1 MSNNAESGL
10 TAQLTRLLGDQEIA
24 LKELRRKRRE
34 MREEYT
40 KLDSEEIDIL
50 LSIRTIKEEL
60 EKREASEIK

>member
-10 TAQLTRLLGDQEIA
+10 TAQLTRLLGDQETA

-50 LSIRTIKEEL
+50 LSIRTIREEL
-60 EKREASEIK
+60 AKREAGEIK